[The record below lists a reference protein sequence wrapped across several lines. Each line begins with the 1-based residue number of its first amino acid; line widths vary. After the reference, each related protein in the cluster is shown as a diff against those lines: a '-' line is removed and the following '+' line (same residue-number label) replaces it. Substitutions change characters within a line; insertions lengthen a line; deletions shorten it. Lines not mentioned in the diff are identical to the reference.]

1 MTPEDH
7 LTLTSPKP
15 CPGCNSTGKHR
26 PFCPEVYAM
35 TFAPQPR
42 PTLASLTDA
51 QVRALL
57 GSTDDADIEAAC
69 EAGLMKARHS
79 YDDEGEDCEMVTFTD
94 DARRINAEAQRIADG
109 LSDEQA
115 RHIAGEPP
123 LFSAVA
129 EGMAERG
136 LLCFRVDRSR
146 TYLEPTSLGS
156 LVLAL
161 RERSKTPE
169 SSADELERLAQEHE
183 DEEYRYRES
192 QGEERRGK

>member
-1 MTPEDH
+1 MTHAHDGR
-7 LTLTSPKP
+7 LTLTPPKP

-42 PTLASLTDA
+42 PTLASLSDA

-57 GSTDDADIEAAC
+57 VMVKHGDA
-69 EAGLMKARHS
+69 RWR
-79 YDDEGEDCEMVTFTD
+79 YDDFEP
-94 DARRINAEAQRIADG
+94 DAETEALLAEAQRIADG
-109 LSDEQA
+109 LSEDAA
-115 RHIAGEPP
+115 RILAGETTA
-123 LFSAVA
+123 FYVDEVA
-129 EGMAERG
+129 SLVGHG
-136 LLCFRVDRSR
+136 LLREEKAPPFARYDL
-146 TYLEPTSLGS
+146 TPLGT
-156 LVLAL
+156 LVQAL
-161 RERSKTPE
+161 RERSKVPE